1 MILNVFKNG
10 AFPLTKQYQSGDIEN
25 WKEDEMDSV
34 IIPEKTDD
42 LLPSVKRKKKRKT
55 EKEKVFKKVVKG
67 KYDTYNN
74 LDELLYKAE
83 KYLEP
88 HFIQKHFSFNT
99 LGDTLGCLFKT
110 KDIYKNETRIS
121 LIKNGLR
128 DLKNEIKQM
137 PKMEIIDKRPDVIV
151 SLVEEILDA
160 NER

>member
-1 MILNVFKNG
+1 MIYYHRL
-10 AFPLTKQYQSGDIEN
+10 SE
-25 WKEDEMDSV
+25 
-34 IIPEKTDD
+34 
-42 LLPSVKRKKKRKT
+42 KKKRKT

-67 KYDTYNN
+67 KYDTYND

-99 LGDTLGCLFKT
+99 LGDMLGCLFKT

-128 DLKNEIKQM
+128 DLKNEIKHM

-160 NER
+160 NKR